1 MVNGRNTMSFTNMET
16 LKKDNMNLADKI
28 YILDTTL
35 RDGEQTPG
43 VALTV
48 DDKIQIAQKLN
59 NLGVDK
65 IEVGFPASSPGEIES
80 AKKIKARDLDSTL
93 VGLSRSLRKDIDA
106 VIDAELDYVH
116 TFIGT
121 SPLHRDYKL
130 KKSKEEIIDSAVDT
144 VEYAKDHGLTVE
156 FSAEDGTRTEREFL
170 FEIFNEVVSAGADF
184 LDVPDTVGILT
195 PALTRNMITDIKNN
209 FKTPISVH
217 FHNDFGLANANTL
230 TAIECGANQAHVTI
244 NGLGERTGNCSLE
257 ELVMA
262 LKSAYQIDL
271 GLDTTRLY
279 SLSNLVG
286 RLTGVKMPV
295 NKPIVGDNAFAHESG
310 IHVHGILNNASTYE
324 PMSPEMVGHSRRI
337 ILGKHTG
344 ANAVRAK
351 LKEYHIDLD
360 EEQFNNVFNS
370 IKSLGDSGK
379 CVTDDDLVAIA
390 ITELSS
396 ARETPIIIKGLSIS
410 MGANVS
416 PTATVKLEIDGV
428 IKETASTGVG
438 PIDAALNAVRDLI
451 QDTIDM
457 ELEEYNLEAIT
468 GGTDALAE
476 VFVVTSDSEGN
487 NSTGRSTNQD
497 IVMASILAIVD
508 SINKLLLIKYLIIF
522 FIWTFC
528 FIIFL
533 ILLFLFNFY
542 LFFIFFLRFLSS
554 FL

>member
-1 MVNGRNTMSFTNMET
+1 MQNIEI
-16 LKKDNMNLADKI
+16 LKKENMNLADKI
-28 YILDTTL
+28 YIFDTTL

-43 VALTV
+43 VSLTV
-48 DDKIQIAQKLN
+48 DEKIQIAQKLN

-65 IEVGFPASSPGEIES
+65 IEVGFPASSSGEMES
-80 AKKIKARDLDSTL
+80 AKRIKDKGLDSTL
-93 VGLSRSLRKDIDA
+93 IGLARSLPSDIDA
-106 VIDAELDYVH
+106 VIDADLEYIH

-130 KKSKEEIIDSAVDT
+130 KKSKEDIIQSAVSS

-156 FSAEDGTRTEREFL
+156 FSAEDATRTERDYL
-170 FEIFNEVVSAGADF
+170 FEIFNEVVVAGADF
-184 LDVPDTVGILT
+184 LDVPDTVGVLT
-195 PALTRNMITDIKNN
+195 PISTRELITDIKNN
-209 FKTPISVH
+209 FKVPISVH
-217 FHNDFGLANANTL
+217 FHNDFGLATANTL

-257 ELVMA
+257 ELVMT
-262 LKSAYQIDL
+262 LKSAYKIDL

-337 ILGKHTG
+337 VLGKHTG
-344 ANAVRAK
+344 ANAVKAK
-351 LKEYHIDLD
+351 LKEHHIDLD
-360 EEQFNNVFNS
+360 EKQFDKVFNN

-396 ARETPIIIKGLSIS
+396 ARETPIVIKGLSIS

-428 IKETASTGVG
+428 EKETASTGVG
-438 PIDAALNAVRDLI
+438 PIDAALNAIRELI
-451 QDTIDM
+451 QDTLDI

-476 VFVVTSDSEGN
+476 VFVVSSDLDGN
-487 NSTGRSTNQD
+487 KSTGRSTNQD
-497 IVMASILAIVD
+497 IVMASILAVLD
-508 SINKLLLIKYLIIF
+508 SINKLLLIKRS
-522 FIWTFC
+522 
-528 FIIFL
+528 
-533 ILLFLFNFY
+533 IL
-542 LFFIFFLRFLSS
+542 
-554 FL
+554 

>member
-1 MVNGRNTMSFTNMET
+1 MQN
-16 LKKDNMNLADKI
+16 KDIIKHENMNLSDKI
-28 YILDTTL
+28 YIFDTTL

-48 DDKIQIAQKLN
+48 DEKMQIAQKLN

-65 IEVGFPASSPGEIES
+65 IEVGFPASSHGEIES
-80 AKKIKARDLDSTL
+80 ATKIKSMDLDSTL
-93 VGLSRSLRKDIDA
+93 VGLARSLTKDIDA
-106 VIDAELDYVH
+106 VLDSNLDYVH

-130 KKSKEEIIDSAVDT
+130 KMDKSKIIETAVGA

-156 FSAEDGTRTEREFL
+156 FSAEDGTRTERDFL
-170 FEIFNEVVSAGADF
+170 IDVYSSVVEAGADF
-184 LDVPDTVGILT
+184 LDVPDTVGVLT
-195 PALTRNMITDIKNN
+195 PVMTRELITDLKSN

-217 FHNDFGLANANTL
+217 FHNDFGLATANTL
-230 TAIECGANQAHVTI
+230 TAIECGANQAHVTV

-257 ELVMA
+257 ELVVT
-262 LKSAYQIDL
+262 LKVAYGIDL

-279 SLSNLVG
+279 SLSKLVG

-310 IHVHGILNNASTYE
+310 IHVHGILNNSSTYE

-337 ILGKHTG
+337 VLGKHTG
-344 ANAVRAK
+344 ANALKSK
-351 LKEYHIDLD
+351 LKEYHIDLND
-360 EEQFNNVFNS
+360 EQFCKVFED
-370 IKSLGDSGK
+370 IKALGDTGK

-396 ARETPIIIKGLSIS
+396 ARETPIVLKGLGLSS
-410 MGANVS
+410 GGGVS

-428 IKETASTGVG
+428 EKETASTGVG
-438 PIDAALNAVRDLI
+438 PVDAALNAIRSLI
-451 QDTIDM
+451 SDSLHI

-476 VFVVTSDSEGN
+476 VFVITSDPNGN
-487 NSTGRSTNQD
+487 KSTGRSTNQD
-497 IVMASILAIVD
+497 IVMASILAVLD
-508 SINKLLLIKYLIIF
+508 SINKLLLINRSI
-522 FIWTFC
+522 
-528 FIIFL
+528 
-533 ILLFLFNFY
+533 
-542 LFFIFFLRFLSS
+542 
-554 FL
+554 

>member
-1 MVNGRNTMSFTNMET
+1 MTAKNMEI
-16 LKKDNMNLADKI
+16 LKKENMNLADKI
-28 YILDTTL
+28 YIFDTTL

-48 DDKIQIAQKLN
+48 DEKIQIAQKLN

-65 IEVGFPASSPGEIES
+65 IEVGFPAASKGEVES
-80 AKKIKARDLDSTL
+80 AKKIKAMDLDSTL
-93 VGLSRSLRKDIDA
+93 VGLSRSLKDDVDA
-106 VIDAELDYVH
+106 VLDADLEYIH

-121 SPLHRDYKL
+121 SPLHREDKL
-130 KKSKEEIIDSAVDT
+130 KMSKEEIIETAVNG

-156 FSAEDGTRTEREFL
+156 FSAEDATRTERDFL
-170 FEIFNEVVSAGADF
+170 FDVFNEVVDAGADF

-195 PALTRNMITDIKNN
+195 PIVTHELITDIKSN
-209 FKTPISVH
+209 FATPISVH
-217 FHNDFGLANANTL
+217 FHNDFGLATANSL

-257 ELVMA
+257 EFVMA
-262 LKSAYQIDL
+262 LKVAYGIDL

-310 IHVHGILNNASTYE
+310 IHVHGILNNSSTYE
-324 PMSPEMVGHSRRI
+324 PISPEMVGHSRRI
-337 ILGKHTG
+337 VLGKHTG
-344 ANAVRAK
+344 ANAIKSK
-351 LKEYHIDLD
+351 LKEYHIYLD
-360 EEQFNNVFNS
+360 EKQFCKVFDE

-379 CVTDDDLVAIA
+379 CITDDDLIAIA

-396 ARETPIIIKGLSIS
+396 ARETPIVIKGLSIS

-428 IKETASTGVG
+428 EKETASTGVG
-438 PIDAALNAVRDLI
+438 PVDAALNAIRLLI
-451 QDTIDM
+451 QDTMDI

-476 VFVVTSDSEGN
+476 VFVISSDSQGN
-487 NSTGRSTNQD
+487 KSTGRSTNQD
-497 IVMASILAIVD
+497 IVMASILAVLD
-508 SINKLLLIKYLIIF
+508 SINKLLLIERSL
-522 FIWTFC
+522 
-528 FIIFL
+528 
-533 ILLFLFNFY
+533 
-542 LFFIFFLRFLSS
+542 
-554 FL
+554 

>member
-1 MVNGRNTMSFTNMET
+1 MTLKNMEI
-16 LKKDNMNLADKI
+16 LKKENMNLSEKI
-28 YILDTTL
+28 YIFDTTL

-48 DDKIQIAQKLN
+48 DEKIQIAQKLN

-65 IEVGFPASSPGEIES
+65 IEVGFPASSVGEMEAS
-80 AKKIKARDLDSTL
+80 KKIKDRNLDSTL
-93 VGLSRSLRKDIDA
+93 VGLARSLKKDIDA
-106 VIDAELDYVH
+106 VIDADLEYLH

-121 SPLHRDYKL
+121 SPLHREYKL
-130 KKSKEEIIDSAVDT
+130 KKSKEEITHSAVEA

-156 FSAEDGTRTEREFL
+156 FSAEDATRTEREYL

-184 LDVPDTVGILT
+184 LDIPDTVGVLTPILT
-195 PALTRNMITDIKNN
+195 HELITDIKNN
-209 FKTPISVH
+209 FKTPVSVH
-217 FHNDFGLANANTL
+217 FHNDFGLATANTL

-262 LKSAYQIDL
+262 LKSAYDIDL

-337 ILGKHTG
+337 VLGKHTG
-344 ANAVRAK
+344 ANAVKAK
-351 LKEYHIDLD
+351 LKEHHIDLD
-360 EEQFNNVFNS
+360 QKQFNKVFKN

-379 CVTDDDLVAIA
+379 CVTDDDLIAIA
-390 ITELSS
+390 ITELAS
-396 ARETPIIIKGLSIS
+396 ARETPIVIKGLSIS

-416 PTATVKLEIDGV
+416 PTATVKLEIDG
-428 IKETASTGVG
+428 IEKETASTGVG
-438 PIDAALNAVRDLI
+438 PVDAALNAIRELI
-451 QDTIDM
+451 QDTMDI

-476 VFVVTSDSEGN
+476 VFVISSDSNGN
-487 NSTGRSTNQD
+487 KSTGRSTNQD
-497 IVMASILAIVD
+497 IVMASILAVLD
-508 SINKLLLIKYLIIF
+508 SINKLLLIKRSI
-522 FIWTFC
+522 
-528 FIIFL
+528 
-533 ILLFLFNFY
+533 
-542 LFFIFFLRFLSS
+542 
-554 FL
+554 